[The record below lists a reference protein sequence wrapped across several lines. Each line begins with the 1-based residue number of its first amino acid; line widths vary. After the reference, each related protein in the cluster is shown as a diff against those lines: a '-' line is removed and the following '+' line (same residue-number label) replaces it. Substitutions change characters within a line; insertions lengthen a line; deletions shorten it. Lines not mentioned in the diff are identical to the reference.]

1 LPCRSRRARCL
12 GKPSF
17 SQADEGVPVSSG
29 SVERKKHFVAELKA
43 HLSGNISAARVA
55 EVNAGQLSESLR
67 SEARSR
73 EDAKAA
79 VESGRMA
86 VAHSQRRERAKQEI
100 DRLIEFAGT
109 GLRPFR
115 RDAPVGL
122 GAMVDVQVEEVESGK
137 LEERTFF
144 VLPVGAGA
152 ELQGPGGD
160 GFLSVITPESPVGRA
175 LVGRRVG
182 DSFETE
188 IQGVER
194 EWTVM
199 DLI

>member
-1 LPCRSRRARCL
+1 M
-12 GKPSF
+12 
-17 SQADEGVPVSSG
+17 SG
-29 SVERKKHFVAELKA
+29 QSVERKRHFVAELKA
-43 HLSGNISAARVA
+43 YLSENISAARVA
-55 EVNAGQLSESLR
+55 EVNAGELSESLA
-67 SEARSR
+67 SQARSR
-73 EDAKAA
+73 DEAKAA
-79 VESGRMA
+79 VESGRLA
-86 VAHSQRRERAKQEI
+86 AAHSQRRTRAKREV
-100 DRLIEFAGT
+100 DRLIEFAGK

-152 ELQGPGGD
+152 ELEGPGGD
-160 GFLSVITPESPVGRA
+160 GFLSVITPDSPVGRA

-199 DLI
+199 DLV